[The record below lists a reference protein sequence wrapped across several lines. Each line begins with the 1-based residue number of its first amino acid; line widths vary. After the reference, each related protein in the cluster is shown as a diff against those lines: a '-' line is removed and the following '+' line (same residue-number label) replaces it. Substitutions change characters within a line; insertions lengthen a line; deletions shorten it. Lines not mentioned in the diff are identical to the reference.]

1 MTKVTRTRDAVRFR
15 ADNNVVGR
23 DSGGKQEMRLMVGEA
38 VSTRQQ
44 RLPPRTVSSR
54 PVPTVLPESGTMS
67 DVAVLLA
74 AVAFV
79 SGFQGIVTKGPVVPV
94 CRAGTPCDA
103 PVQVTLLFHRPGH
116 TYRTRSGR
124 DGRYRI
130 LLAPGIYT
138 VTTVERIGV
147 VRNITPRAVH
157 VRRAHVDRLDFS
169 IDTGI
174 R

>member
-1 MTKVTRTRDAVRFR
+1 
-15 ADNNVVGR
+15 
-23 DSGGKQEMRLMVGEA
+23 
-38 VSTRQQ
+38 
-44 RLPPRTVSSR
+44 
-54 PVPTVLPESGTMS
+54 
-67 DVAVLLA
+67 VAVLLA

-79 SGFQGIVTKGPVVPV
+79 SGFQGIVTKGPIVPV

-103 PVQVTLLFHRPGH
+103 PVQVTLLFHRAGH

-130 LLAPGIYT
+130 LLAPGYYA
-138 VTTVERIGV
+138 VTTLERIGIGKTV
-147 VRNITPRAVH
+147 KPRTVY